1 MREITCCKARDNF
14 IPLKN
19 ELEELAVNGVK
30 LTIDGR
36 EGNPE
41 YIARQCIMAEDY
53 NYMRDYVTDDAGK
66 IVKVDFNRITL
77 TSI

>member
-1 MREITCCKARDNF
+1 MREITCCKSRDNY

-36 EGNPE
+36 EESPE
-41 YIARQCIMAEDY
+41 YIAKQCIMAEDY
-53 NYMRDYVTDDAGK
+53 NYMRDYVADDAGK

-77 TSI
+77 ASI